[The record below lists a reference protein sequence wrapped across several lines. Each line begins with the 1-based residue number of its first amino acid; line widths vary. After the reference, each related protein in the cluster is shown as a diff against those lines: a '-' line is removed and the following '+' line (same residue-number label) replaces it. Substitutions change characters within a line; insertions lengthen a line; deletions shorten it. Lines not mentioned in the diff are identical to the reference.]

1 MTDTDGP
8 RVGAS
13 KIVTR
18 AEAARRAEEWRG
30 AHASIVFT
38 NGVFDL
44 LHRGHVDVLAAARA
58 LGDRLIVGVNDDASV
73 KRLKGEARPLAR
85 LEDRLAVLAALEAV
99 DLVTAFAEDTPE
111 ELIRAVRPDV
121 LVKGA
126 DYAASEIAGG
136 AFVRSY
142 GGRVETLPL
151 TPGRSTSALIEKL
164 AGRRIQQGD

>member
-1 MTDTDGP
+1 VTDPGGP
-8 RVGAS
+8 RMGAS
-13 KIVTR
+13 KIVPR
-18 AEAARRAEEWRG
+18 AEAARRAEEWRAG
-30 AHASIVFT
+30 HHKIVFT

-73 KRLKGEARPLAR
+73 RRLKGDTRPLAP
-85 LEDRLAVLAALEAV
+85 LEDRVAVLAALESV

-142 GGRVETLPL
+142 GGRVETVPL
-151 TPGRSTSALIEKL
+151 TPGRSTSALVEKL
-164 AGRRIQQGD
+164 AGRRIPQGD

>member
-1 MTDTDGP
+1 MTAPGTP
-8 RVGAS
+8 RMAAEKIATRETAAQRAGA
-13 KIVTR
+13 
-18 AEAARRAEEWRG
+18 WRNAG
-30 AHASIVFT
+30 LKVVFT

-58 LGDRLIVGVNDDASV
+58 LGDRLVVGVNDDASV
-73 KRLKGEARPLAR
+73 GRLKGEARPLIP
-85 LEDRLAVLAALEAV
+85 LEDRLAVLAALESV

-126 DYAASEIAGG
+126 DYSPDAVAGG

-142 GGRVETLPL
+142 GGRVETVAL
-151 TPGRSTSALIEKL
+151 TPGRSTTALVEKL
-164 AGRRIQQGD
+164 TARRVPQGD